1 MRIGLLTSE
10 NWIGSLPEAV
20 RAEITAR
27 ASVTRLT
34 AGEEFSAAG
43 QTPRGIFQVVEGY
56 LRLTGLQEDGRLN
69 LITVYSAGNSFAE
82 TAVVARRPLNHS
94 TQAITA
100 TTVRCLAQADFW
112 ELYEAHREIP
122 DALCR
127 KFAAAI
133 GRQLASRQL
142 GTSRRLGKRV
152 GMIFEEL
159 AHRTGAPLPNG
170 RVAINLPITQQDFA
184 DHLGVTR
191 QSIQREIKDLKAAGL
206 IGREHRQW
214 HVCDLLGLRRLG

>member
-20 RAEITAR
+20 RAEIIAR
-27 ASVTRLT
+27 ASVTRLR

-43 QTPRGIFQVVEGY
+43 QTPGGIFQVVEGY

-69 LITVYSAGNSFAE
+69 LITVYSAGNTFAE

-100 TTVRCLAQADFW
+100 TTVRCLAQGDFW

-159 AHRTGAPLPNG
+159 AHTTGAPLPDG
-170 RVAINLPITQQDFA
+170 RIAINLPITQQDFA
-184 DHLGVTR
+184 DHLGVAR

>member
-1 MRIGLLTSE
+1 
-10 NWIGSLPEAV
+10 V
-20 RAEITAR
+20 RAEIIAR
-27 ASVTRLT
+27 ASVTRLK
-34 AGEEFSAAG
+34 AGEDFSAAG
-43 QTPRGIFQVVEGY
+43 QTPKGVFQVVEGY

-69 LITVYSAGNSFAE
+69 LITIYSAGNAFAE

-112 ELYEAHREIP
+112 ALYEAHREIP

-127 KFAAAI
+127 KFAGAI

-152 GMIFEEL
+152 AMIFEEL
-159 AHRTGAPLPNG
+159 AHRAGRAQPDG
-170 RVAINLPITQQDFA
+170 RVVIGLPITQQDLA

-191 QSIQREIKDLKAAGL
+191 QSIQREIKELKALRL
-206 IGREHRQW
+206 IGRDHRQW
-214 HVCDLLGLRRLG
+214 HVVDRAGLRRLS